1 VQLAV
6 RTDTIGTAVVL
17 RVAGAADIA
26 SAPALGVQ
34 VADLIRRSESDTD
47 IVIDLSDTTFLD
59 STALS
64 VLLNI
69 TRRATR
75 AERGCALICPPGP
88 ARTPMRIARLEE
100 TLRVHD
106 SETEALRCVAELR
119 SRRSQA
125 P

>member
-1 VQLAV
+1 VQLSV
-6 RTDTIGTAVVL
+6 RTDTIGTTVVL

-34 VADLIRRSESDTD
+34 VADLIRRSDSD

>member
-6 RTDTIGTAVVL
+6 RTDTIGTTVVL

-34 VADLIRRSESDTD
+34 VADLIRRSESD
-47 IVIDLSDTTFLD
+47 IVVDLSDTTFLD

-106 SETEALRCVAELR
+106 SETEALRCVEELR

-125 P
+125 S

>member
-1 VQLAV
+1 
-6 RTDTIGTAVVL
+6 
-17 RVAGAADIA
+17 VAGAADIA

-34 VADLIRRSESDTD
+34 VADLIRRSESD
-47 IVIDLSDTTFLD
+47 IVVDLSDTTFLD

-69 TRRATR
+69 NRRATR
-75 AERGCALICPPGP
+75 AGLGSAVICPPGP

-106 SETEALRCVAELR
+106 SETEALRCVEELR

-125 P
+125 S

>member
-1 VQLAV
+1 VQLSV
-6 RTDTIGTAVVL
+6 RTDTIGTTVVL

-34 VADLIRRSESDTD
+34 VADLIRRSESD
-47 IVIDLSDTTFLD
+47 IVVDLSDTTFLD

-69 TRRATR
+69 NRRATR
-75 AERGCALICPPGP
+75 AGLGSAVICPPGP

>member
-1 VQLAV
+1 VQLSI
-6 RTDTIGTAVVL
+6 RTDTIGTTVVL

-34 VADLIRRSESDTD
+34 VAELIRRSDCD
-47 IVIDLSDTTFLD
+47 IVVDLSDTTFLD

-69 TRRATR
+69 NRRATR
-75 AERGCALICPPGP
+75 AGVGSAVICPPGP

-100 TLRVHD
+100 TLRVYE
-106 SETEALRCVAELR
+106 SETDALRCVEELR
-119 SRRSQA
+119 RRRR
-125 P
+125 

>member
-1 VQLAV
+1 VQLSV
-6 RTDTIGTAVVL
+6 RTDTIGTTVVL

-34 VADLIRRSESDTD
+34 VADLIRRSDSD

-69 TRRATR
+69 NRRATR
-75 AERGCALICPPGP
+75 AGLGSAVICPPGP

>member
-1 VQLAV
+1 MQLSV
-6 RTDTIGTAVVL
+6 RTDTIGTTVVL

-34 VADLIRRSESDTD
+34 VADLIRRSESD

-69 TRRATR
+69 NRRATR
-75 AERGCALICPPGP
+75 AGLGSAVICPPGP

>member
-1 VQLAV
+1 VQLSV
-6 RTDTIGTAVVL
+6 RTDTIGTTVVL

-34 VADLIRRSESDTD
+34 VADLIRRSESD
-47 IVIDLSDTTFLD
+47 IVVDLSDTTFLD

-69 TRRATR
+69 NRRATR
-75 AERGCALICPPGP
+75 AGLGSAVICPPGP

-125 P
+125 S

>member
-1 VQLAV
+1 MQLSV
-6 RTDTIGTAVVL
+6 RTDTIGTTVVL

-34 VADLIRRSESDTD
+34 VADLIRRSESD
-47 IVIDLSDTTFLD
+47 IVVDLSDTTFLD

-69 TRRATR
+69 NRRATR
-75 AERGCALICPPGP
+75 AGLGSAVICPPGP

>member
-1 VQLAV
+1 MQLSV
-6 RTDTIGTAVVL
+6 RTDTIGTTVVL

-34 VADLIRRSESDTD
+34 VADLIRRSESD
-47 IVIDLSDTTFLD
+47 IVVDLSDTTFLD

-69 TRRATR
+69 NRRATR
-75 AERGCALICPPGP
+75 AGLGSAVICPPGP

-106 SETEALRCVAELR
+106 SETEALRCVEELR

-125 P
+125 S

>member
-6 RTDTIGTAVVL
+6 RTDTIGTTVVL

-34 VADLIRRSESDTD
+34 VADLIRRSESD
-47 IVIDLSDTTFLD
+47 IVVDLSDTTFLD

-69 TRRATR
+69 NRRATR
-75 AERGCALICPPGP
+75 AGLGSAVICPPGP

>member
-34 VADLIRRSESDTD
+34 VADLIRRSESD

-69 TRRATR
+69 NRRATR
-75 AERGCALICPPGP
+75 AGLGSAVICPPGP

-106 SETEALRCVAELR
+106 SETEALRCVEELR

-125 P
+125 S